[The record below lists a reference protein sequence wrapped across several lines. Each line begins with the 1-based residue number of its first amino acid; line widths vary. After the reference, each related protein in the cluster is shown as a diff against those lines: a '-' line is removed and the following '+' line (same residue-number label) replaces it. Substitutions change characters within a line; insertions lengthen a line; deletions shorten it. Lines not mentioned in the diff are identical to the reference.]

1 MAEPNGEEVGT
12 WSGVWTIGPDAEEIP
27 GVLKYAPL
35 EGFELLLP
43 GGAFREMYEH
53 KGFGESKFTPGVEVG
68 MIGPADGHFLAIWG
82 VVEGRKVTLFDLSS
96 KDRQPTD

>member
-43 GGAFREMYEH
+43 GVH
-53 KGFGESKFTPGVEVG
+53 FGKCTNT
-68 MIGPADGHFLAIWG
+68 
-82 VVEGRKVTLFDLSS
+82 KVSVNPNS
-96 KDRQPTD
+96 RQELR